1 MLNKINTRKK
11 FHFSLIIIIIILQC
25 LVLYFWYIETEKD
38 NRLKE
43 VSANVAIASDGSYHI
58 SKSYSKLNES
68 QAFLQDYIKNKNKK
82 SLLKY
87 YESLDGLS
95 KYLDSLDLV
104 LEKSI
109 KSKDEINYLKQNL
122 DSVLS
127 SKTFMISKND
137 ESNLHKFNYDGI
149 LNSVNVDSIVT
160 TDSVAKKGLF
170 SRLGDAIFNKKNIQ
184 KEKLKIIISYK
195 YQNKLRTGEI
205 KDEIENILKASDKF
219 YTDKMKS
226 LEDSYYI
233 SDKNNLKLYKLNAKL
248 FESSIKLIDSF
259 NDSLNS
265 LKNKN
270 TNNFTEVTKQ
280 YSKERNY
287 IIFLLTLL
295 MLLFSLILY
304 RFTRFAFQLE
314 NKLISSQK
322 QILNNLEYKNKII
335 GMISHEI
342 RSPLSIISIY
352 SKMVGSKV
360 DDKEVKEVFKSIEY
374 TTSTL
379 LLLSGQILE
388 YSKNENKKMELVKT
402 QFNLND
408 VITKIVDPLS
418 PLALTKGNE
427 LKVQISILK
436 NFVVSSDATK
446 ISQLFY
452 NLVGNA
458 IKFTENGT
466 ISITIISSKILV
478 NEVNL
483 FVEVEDTGAGISEDD
498 LKNVFED
505 FYQGSN
511 GFNNVGVGLGLKICK
526 EIVELFGGTIEIES
540 QYGMG
545 TKVKFNLLLDLI
557 DSKSV

>member
-1 MLNKINTRKK
+1 M
-11 FHFSLIIIIIILQC
+11 
-25 LVLYFWYIETEKD
+25 
-38 NRLKE
+38 
-43 VSANVAIASDGSYHI
+43 
-58 SKSYSKLNES
+58 
-68 QAFLQDYIKNKNKK
+68 K
-82 SLLKY
+82 SLDDLNV
-87 YESLDGLS
+87 
-95 KYLDSLDLV
+95 YLDSLDV
-104 LEKSI
+104 FLEKNKDI
-109 KSKDEINYLKQNL
+109 KDEFNYLKQNL

-127 SKTFMISKND
+127 SKTFMISKKD
-137 ESNLHKFNYDGI
+137 ESNFNKFNYDGI
-149 LNSVNVDSIVT
+149 LNSVIVDSIVT
-160 TDSVAKKGLF
+160 KDSIARKGLF

-219 YTDKMKS
+219 YSDKMKN

-248 FESSIKLIDSF
+248 FESSVNIIDSF
-259 NDSLNS
+259 NNSLNS

-270 TNNFTEVTKQ
+270 TDNFTEITKN
-280 YSKERNY
+280 YLKERNY

-295 MLLFSLILY
+295 MLLFSIILY

-314 NKLISSQK
+314 NKLINSQK

-352 SKMVGSKV
+352 SKMVSSKV

-388 YSKNENKKMELVKT
+388 YSKNEHKKMELIKT

-408 VITKIVDPLS
+408 IVTKIVNPLT
-418 PLALTKGNE
+418 PLALTKGNA
-427 LKVQISILK
+427 LKVEK
-436 NFVVSSDATK
+436 NIPKDVVVLSDATK

-466 ISITIISSKILV
+466 ISIAIISNKISGQKI
-478 NEVNL
+478 NL
-483 FVEVEDTGAGISEDD
+483 SVEVTDTGIGISDDD
-498 LKNVFED
+498 LKNIFDD

-526 EIVELFGGTIEIES
+526 EIVELFEGTIEIES
-540 QYGMG
+540 KYEKG
-545 TKVKFNLLLDLI
+545 TKVKLNLLIDLI
-557 DSKSV
+557 D

>member
-1 MLNKINTRKK
+1 MLNKINNRKK
-11 FHFSLIIIIIILQC
+11 FHYSLIIIIIVLQC
-25 LVLYFWYIETEKD
+25 LVLYFWYIENEND
-38 NRLKE
+38 NKLREL
-43 VSANVAIASDGSYHI
+43 SANVAIANDGALYTT
-58 SKSYSKLNES
+58 KSYSKLNKS
-68 QAFLQDYIKNKNKK
+68 QAFLQDYLKNKNKK

-87 YESLDGLS
+87 YESLDDLNG
-95 KYLDSLDLV
+95 YLDSLDV
-104 LEKSI
+104 FLEKN
-109 KSKDEINYLKQNL
+109 KETKYEYNYLKQNL

-127 SKTFMISKND
+127 SKTLMISKKD
-137 ESNLHKFNYDGI
+137 ESTFNKFNYDGI
-149 LNSVNVDSIVT
+149 LNSVIVDSIVT
-160 TDSVAKKGLF
+160 TDSVARKGFF

-219 YTDKMKS
+219 YSDKMKT

-248 FESSIKLIDSF
+248 FESSVNLIDSF
-259 NDSLNS
+259 NNSLNS

-270 TNNFTEVTKQ
+270 TDNFTEITKN
-280 YSKERNY
+280 YLKERNY

-295 MLLFSLILY
+295 MLLFSIILY
-304 RFTRFAFQLE
+304 RFTTFAFQLE
-314 NKLISSQK
+314 NKLINSQK

-352 SKMVGSKV
+352 SKMVSSKV

-388 YSKNENKKMELVKT
+388 YSKNEHKKMELIKT

-408 VITKIVDPLS
+408 VLIKIVNPLT
-418 PLALTKGNE
+418 PLALTKGNK
-427 LKVQISILK
+427 LKVENKTPKDIIVL
-436 NFVVSSDATK
+436 SDATK

-458 IKFTENGT
+458 IKFTENGK
-466 ISITIISSKILV
+466 ISIAIISNKHSENKI
-478 NEVNL
+478 NL
-483 FVEVEDTGAGISEDD
+483 FVEVADTGTGISEDD
-498 LKNVFED
+498 LKNIFED

-526 EIVELFGGTIEIES
+526 EIVELFNGSIEIES
-540 QYGMG
+540 QYGLG
-545 TKVKFNLLLDLI
+545 TKVKLNLLI
-557 DSKSV
+557 DVI

>member
-1 MLNKINTRKK
+1 M
-11 FHFSLIIIIIILQC
+11 IIIIIVLQC
-25 LVLYFWYIETEKD
+25 LVLYFWYIENEND
-38 NRLKE
+38 NKLREL
-43 VSANVAIASDGSYHI
+43 SASVAIANDGALYST
-58 SKSYSKLNES
+58 KSYSKLNKS
-68 QAFLQDYIKNKNKK
+68 QAFLQDYIKSKNKK

-87 YESLDGLS
+87 YESLDELNV
-95 KYLDSLDLV
+95 YLDSLDEV
-104 LEKSI
+104 LEKTE

-127 SKTFMISKND
+127 SKTFMISKKD
-137 ESNLHKFNYDGI
+137 ESTFNKFNYEGI
-149 LNSVNVDSIVT
+149 LNSVIVDSIVT
-160 TDSVAKKGLF
+160 KDSVARKGLF

-219 YTDKMKS
+219 YSDKMKK

-233 SDKNNLKLYKLNAKL
+233 SDKNNLKLYKLNTKL
-248 FESSIKLIDSF
+248 FESSVNLIDSF
-259 NDSLNS
+259 NNSLNS
-265 LKNKN
+265 LRNKN
-270 TNNFTEVTKQ
+270 TDNFTEITKE
-280 YSKERNY
+280 YLKERNY
-287 IIFLLTLL
+287 IILLLTLL
-295 MLLFSLILY
+295 MLLFSIILY

-314 NKLISSQK
+314 KKLINSQK

-352 SKMVGSKV
+352 SKMVSSKV
-360 DDKEVKEVFKSIEY
+360 DDKEVKDVFKSIEY

-388 YSKNENKKMELVKT
+388 YSKNEHKKMELVKA

-408 VITKIVDPLS
+408 VITKISNPLI

-427 LKVQISILK
+427 LKIEKNISKDFL
-436 NFVVSSDATK
+436 VLSDATK

-466 ISITIISSKILV
+466 ISIVIAVDEISAQKI
-478 NEVNL
+478 NL
-483 FVEVEDTGAGISEDD
+483 FVEVTDTGAGISEDD
-498 LKNVFED
+498 LKNIFDD

-526 EIVELFGGTIEIES
+526 EIVELFGGTIEVES
-540 QYGMG
+540 QYGAG
-545 TKVKFNLLLDLI
+545 TKVKLNLLIDLI
-557 DSKSV
+557 D

>member
-1 MLNKINTRKK
+1 MLNKLNTRKK

-43 VSANVAIASDGSYHI
+43 VTDNVSIASDGSYHI

-87 YESLDGLS
+87 YESLDGLN
-95 KYLDSLDLV
+95 KYLDSLDIV
-104 LEKSI
+104 LDKSI
-109 KSKDEINYLKQNL
+109 KSKAEIKYLKQNL

-137 ESNLHKFNYDGI
+137 ESILNKFNYDGI

-160 TDSVAKKGLF
+160 MDSVAKKGLL

-219 YTDKMKS
+219 YTDKMKT

-270 TNNFTEVTKQ
+270 TNNFTEITKQ

-295 MLLFSLILY
+295 MLLFSLVLY

-314 NKLISSQK
+314 NKLVSSQK

-466 ISITIISSKILV
+466 ISITIISSKV
-478 NEVNL
+478 VANKVNL
-483 FVEVEDTGAGISEDD
+483 FIEVEDTGAGISEDD

-557 DSKSV
+557 DA

>member
-1 MLNKINTRKK
+1 M
-11 FHFSLIIIIIILQC
+11 IIIIIVLQC
-25 LVLYFWYIETEKD
+25 LVLYFWYIENEND
-38 NRLKE
+38 NKLREL
-43 VSANVAIASDGSYHI
+43 SANVAIANDGALYST
-58 SKSYSKLNES
+58 KSYSKLNKS
-68 QAFLQDYIKNKNKK
+68 QAFLQDYIKSKNKK

-87 YESLDGLS
+87 YESLDELNV
-95 KYLDSLDLV
+95 YLDSLDVV
-104 LEKSI
+104 LEKTE

-127 SKTFMISKND
+127 SKTFMISKKD
-137 ESNLHKFNYDGI
+137 ESTFNKFNYEGI
-149 LNSVNVDSIVT
+149 LNSVIVDSIVT
-160 TDSVAKKGLF
+160 KDSVARKGLF

-219 YTDKMKS
+219 YSDKMKK

-233 SDKNNLKLYKLNAKL
+233 SDKNNLKLYKLNTKL
-248 FESSIKLIDSF
+248 FESSVNLIDSF
-259 NDSLNS
+259 NNSLNS
-265 LKNKN
+265 LRNKN
-270 TNNFTEVTKQ
+270 TDNFTEITKE
-280 YSKERNY
+280 YLKERNY
-287 IIFLLTLL
+287 IILLLTLL
-295 MLLFSLILY
+295 MLLFSIILY

-314 NKLISSQK
+314 NKLINSQK

-352 SKMVGSKV
+352 SKMVSSKV
-360 DDKEVKEVFKSIEY
+360 DDKEVKDVFKSIEY

-388 YSKNENKKMELVKT
+388 YSKNEHKKMELVKA

-408 VITKIVDPLS
+408 VITKISNPLI

-427 LKVQISILK
+427 LIIEK
-436 NFVVSSDATK
+436 NIPKDFLVLSDATK

-466 ISITIISSKILV
+466 ISIVIAVDKISAQKIH
-478 NEVNL
+478 L
-483 FVEVEDTGAGISEDD
+483 FVEVTDTGAGISEDD
-498 LKNVFED
+498 LKNIFDD

-526 EIVELFGGTIEIES
+526 EIVELFGGTIEVES
-540 QYGMG
+540 QYGAG
-545 TKVKFNLLLDLI
+545 TKVKLNLLIDLI
-557 DSKSV
+557 D

>member
-1 MLNKINTRKK
+1 MLNRINNRKK
-11 FHFSLIIIIIILQC
+11 FHFSLIIIIIVLQC
-25 LVLYFWYIETEKD
+25 LVLYFWYIENEND
-38 NRLKE
+38 NKLREL
-43 VSANVAIASDGSYHI
+43 SANVAIANDGALYST
-58 SKSYSKLNES
+58 KSYSKLNKS
-68 QAFLQDYIKNKNKK
+68 QAFLQDYIKSKNKK

-87 YESLDGLS
+87 YESLDELNV
-95 KYLDSLDLV
+95 YLDSLDVV
-104 LEKSI
+104 LEKTE

-127 SKTFMISKND
+127 SKTFMISKKD
-137 ESNLHKFNYDGI
+137 EFTFNKFNYEGI
-149 LNSVNVDSIVT
+149 LNSVIVDSIVT
-160 TDSVAKKGLF
+160 KDSVARKGLF

-219 YTDKMKS
+219 YSDKMKK

-233 SDKNNLKLYKLNAKL
+233 SDKNNLKLYKLNTKL
-248 FESSIKLIDSF
+248 FESSVNLIDSF
-259 NDSLNS
+259 NNSLNS
-265 LKNKN
+265 LRNKN
-270 TNNFTEVTKQ
+270 TDNFTEITKE
-280 YSKERNY
+280 YLKERNY
-287 IIFLLTLL
+287 IILLLTLL
-295 MLLFSLILY
+295 MLLFSIILY

-314 NKLISSQK
+314 NKLINSQK

-352 SKMVGSKV
+352 SKMVSSKV
-360 DDKEVKEVFKSIEY
+360 DDKEVKDVFKSIEY

-388 YSKNENKKMELVKT
+388 YSKNEHKKMELVKA

-408 VITKIVDPLS
+408 VITKISNPLI

-427 LKVQISILK
+427 LIIEK
-436 NFVVSSDATK
+436 NIPKDFLVLSDATK

-466 ISITIISSKILV
+466 ISIVIAVDKISAQKIH
-478 NEVNL
+478 L
-483 FVEVEDTGAGISEDD
+483 FVEVTDTGAGISEDD
-498 LKNVFED
+498 LKNIFDD

-526 EIVELFGGTIEIES
+526 EIVELFGGTIEVES
-540 QYGMG
+540 QYGAG
-545 TKVKFNLLLDLI
+545 TKVKLNLLIDLI
-557 DSKSV
+557 D

>member
-1 MLNKINTRKK
+1 MLNKINNRKK
-11 FHFSLIIIIIILQC
+11 FHFSLIIFIIVLQC
-25 LVLYFWYIETEKD
+25 LVLYFWYIETEND
-38 NRLKE
+38 NKLRNLSTD
-43 VSANVAIASDGSYHI
+43 VTIANDGAYYTT
-58 SKSYSKLNES
+58 KSYSKLNKS
-68 QAFLQDYIKNKNKK
+68 QVFLQDFIKNKNKK

-87 YESLDGLS
+87 YESLDGLNS
-95 KYLDSLDLV
+95 YLDSLNIV
-104 LEKSI
+104 LKKGEKSME
-109 KSKDEINYLKQNL
+109 EIYFLKQNL

-127 SKTFMISKND
+127 SKIFMISKKD
-137 ESNLHKFNYDGI
+137 ESTYNRFNYDGI

-160 TDSVAKKGLF
+160 KDSVARKGLF

-205 KDEIENILKASDKF
+205 KNEIENILKTSDKF
-219 YTDKMKS
+219 YSDNMKK
-226 LEDSYYI
+226 LEDAYYI

-248 FESSIKLIDSF
+248 LESSINLIDLF
-259 NDSLNS
+259 NNSLNS

-270 TNNFTEVTKQ
+270 NDNFTEITKKYLKQ
-280 YSKERNY
+280 RNY

-295 MLLFSLILY
+295 MLLFSIILY
-304 RFTRFAFQLE
+304 RFTRLAFQLE
-314 NKLISSQK
+314 NKLVTSKKI
-322 QILNNLEYKNKII
+322 ILNNLEYKNKII

-352 SKMVGSKV
+352 SKMVSSKV

-388 YSKNENKKMELVKT
+388 YSKNENKKMELINT

-408 VITKIVDPLS
+408 VLVKIVDPLT
-418 PLALTKGNE
+418 PLALTKGNKLRVE
-427 LKVQISILK
+427 KNISKQFIVL
-436 NFVVSSDATK
+436 SDPTK

-466 ISITIISSKILV
+466 ISIEIFSNKVSSKKINLLI
-478 NEVNL
+478 EVNDSG
-483 FVEVEDTGAGISEDD
+483 VGISEDE
-498 LKNVFED
+498 LKNIFED

-511 GFNNVGVGLGLKICK
+511 GFNNLGVGLGLKICK
-526 EIVELFGGTIEIES
+526 EIVELFGGTIEVES
-540 QYGMG
+540 QYGAG
-545 TKVKFNLLLDLI
+545 TKVKLNLFMNLI
-557 DSKSV
+557 DS

>member
-1 MLNKINTRKK
+1 MLNKINNRKK
-11 FHFSLIIIIIILQC
+11 FHFSLIIFIIVLQC
-25 LVLYFWYIETEKD
+25 LVLYFWYIETEND
-38 NRLKE
+38 NKLRNLSTD
-43 VSANVAIASDGSYHI
+43 VTIANDGAYYTT
-58 SKSYSKLNES
+58 KSYSKLNKS
-68 QAFLQDYIKNKNKK
+68 QVFLQDFIKNKNKK

-87 YESLDGLS
+87 YESLDGLNS
-95 KYLDSLDLV
+95 YLDSLDIV
-104 LEKSI
+104 LKKGEKSME
-109 KSKDEINYLKQNL
+109 EIYFLKQNL

-127 SKTFMISKND
+127 SKIFMISKKD
-137 ESNLHKFNYDGI
+137 ESTYNRFNYDGI

-160 TDSVAKKGLF
+160 KDSVARKGLF

-205 KDEIENILKASDKF
+205 KNEIENILKTSDKF
-219 YTDKMKS
+219 YSDNMKK
-226 LEDSYYI
+226 LEDAYYI

-248 FESSIKLIDSF
+248 LESSINLIDLF
-259 NDSLNS
+259 NNSLNS

-270 TNNFTEVTKQ
+270 NDNFTEITKKYLKQ
-280 YSKERNY
+280 RNY

-295 MLLFSLILY
+295 MLLFSIILY
-304 RFTRFAFQLE
+304 RFTRLAFQLE
-314 NKLISSQK
+314 NKLVTSKKI
-322 QILNNLEYKNKII
+322 ILNNLEYKNKII

-352 SKMVGSKV
+352 SKMVSSKV

-388 YSKNENKKMELVKT
+388 YSKNENKKMELINT

-408 VITKIVDPLS
+408 VLVKIVDPLT
-418 PLALTKGNE
+418 PLALTKGNKLRVE
-427 LKVQISILK
+427 KNISKQFIVL
-436 NFVVSSDATK
+436 SDPTK

-466 ISITIISSKILV
+466 ISIEIFSNKVSSKKINLLI
-478 NEVNL
+478 EVNDSG
-483 FVEVEDTGAGISEDD
+483 VGISEDE
-498 LKNVFED
+498 LKNIFED

-526 EIVELFGGTIEIES
+526 EIVELFGGTIEVES
-540 QYGMG
+540 QYGAG
-545 TKVKFNLLLDLI
+545 TKVKLNLFMNLI
-557 DSKSV
+557 DS

>member
-1 MLNKINTRKK
+1 MLNRINNRKK
-11 FHFSLIIIIIILQC
+11 FHFSLIIIIIVLQC
-25 LVLYFWYIETEKD
+25 LVLYFWYIENEND
-38 NRLKE
+38 NKLREL
-43 VSANVAIASDGSYHI
+43 SANVAIANDGALYST
-58 SKSYSKLNES
+58 KSYSKLNKS
-68 QAFLQDYIKNKNKK
+68 QAFLQDYIKSKNKK

-87 YESLDGLS
+87 YESLDELNV
-95 KYLDSLDLV
+95 YLDSLDVV
-104 LEKSI
+104 LEKTQ
-109 KSKDEINYLKQNL
+109 KSTDEINYLKQNL

-127 SKTFMISKND
+127 SKTFMISKKD
-137 ESNLHKFNYDGI
+137 ESTFNKFNYEGI
-149 LNSVNVDSIVT
+149 LNSVIVDSIVT
-160 TDSVAKKGLF
+160 KDSVARKGLF

-219 YTDKMKS
+219 YSDKMKK

-233 SDKNNLKLYKLNAKL
+233 SDKNNLKLYKLNTKL
-248 FESSIKLIDSF
+248 FESSVNLIDSF
-259 NDSLNS
+259 NNSLNS
-265 LKNKN
+265 LRNKN
-270 TNNFTEVTKQ
+270 TDNFTEITKE
-280 YSKERNY
+280 YLKERNY
-287 IIFLLTLL
+287 IILLLTLL
-295 MLLFSLILY
+295 MLLFSIILY

-314 NKLISSQK
+314 NKLINSQK

-352 SKMVGSKV
+352 SKMVSSKV
-360 DDKEVKEVFKSIEY
+360 DDKEVKDVFKSIEY

-388 YSKNENKKMELVKT
+388 YSKNEHKKMELVKA

-408 VITKIVDPLS
+408 VITKISNPLI

-427 LKVQISILK
+427 LIIEKNISQDFL
-436 NFVVSSDATK
+436 VLSDATK

-466 ISITIISSKILV
+466 ISIVIAVDKISAQKI
-478 NEVNL
+478 NL
-483 FVEVEDTGAGISEDD
+483 FVDVTDTGAGISEDD
-498 LKNVFED
+498 LKNIFDD

-526 EIVELFGGTIEIES
+526 EIVELFGGTIEVES
-540 QYGMG
+540 QYGAG
-545 TKVKFNLLLDLI
+545 TKVKLNLLIDLI
-557 DSKSV
+557 D

>member
-1 MLNKINTRKK
+1 M
-11 FHFSLIIIIIILQC
+11 IIFIIVLQC
-25 LVLYFWYIETEKD
+25 LVLYFWYIETEND
-38 NRLKE
+38 NKLRNLSTD
-43 VSANVAIASDGSYHI
+43 VTIANDGAYYTT
-58 SKSYSKLNES
+58 KSYSKLNKS
-68 QAFLQDYIKNKNKK
+68 QVFLQDFIKNKNKK

-87 YESLDGLS
+87 YESLDGLNS
-95 KYLDSLDLV
+95 YLDSLDIV
-104 LEKSI
+104 LKKGEKSME
-109 KSKDEINYLKQNL
+109 EIYFLKQNL

-127 SKTFMISKND
+127 SKIFMISKKD
-137 ESNLHKFNYDGI
+137 ESTYNRFNYDGI

-160 TDSVAKKGLF
+160 KDSVARKGLF

-205 KDEIENILKASDKF
+205 KNEIENILKTSDKF
-219 YTDKMKS
+219 YSDNMKK
-226 LEDSYYI
+226 LEDAYYI

-248 FESSIKLIDSF
+248 LESSINLIDLF
-259 NDSLNS
+259 NNSLNS

-270 TNNFTEVTKQ
+270 NDNFTEITKKYLKQ
-280 YSKERNY
+280 RNY

-295 MLLFSLILY
+295 MLLFSIILY
-304 RFTRFAFQLE
+304 RFTRLAFQLE
-314 NKLISSQK
+314 NKLVTSKKI
-322 QILNNLEYKNKII
+322 ILNNLEYKNKII

-352 SKMVGSKV
+352 SKMVSSKV

-388 YSKNENKKMELVKT
+388 YSKNENKKMELINT

-408 VITKIVDPLS
+408 VLVKIVDPLT
-418 PLALTKGNE
+418 PLALTKGNKLRVE
-427 LKVQISILK
+427 KNISKQFIVL
-436 NFVVSSDATK
+436 SDPTK

-466 ISITIISSKILV
+466 ISIEIFSNKVSSKKINLLI
-478 NEVNL
+478 EVNDSG
-483 FVEVEDTGAGISEDD
+483 VGISEDE
-498 LKNVFED
+498 LKNIFED

-526 EIVELFGGTIEIES
+526 EIVELFGGTIEVES
-540 QYGMG
+540 QYGAG
-545 TKVKFNLLLDLI
+545 TKVKLNLFMNLI
-557 DSKSV
+557 DS

>member
-11 FHFSLIIIIIILQC
+11 FHFSLIIIIIVLQC
-25 LVLYFWYIETEKD
+25 LVLYFWYIENRND
-38 NRLKE
+38 NKLKE
-43 VSANVAIASDGSYHI
+43 LSSNIAVANDGAYYTT
-58 SKSYSKLNES
+58 KSYSKLNKS
-68 QAFLQDYIKNKNKK
+68 QSFLQDYIKNKNKK
-82 SLLKY
+82 SLLNY
-87 YESLDGLS
+87 YDSLEELNL
-95 KYLDSLDLV
+95 YLDSLDVV
-104 LEKSI
+104 LK
-109 KSKDEINYLKQNL
+109 KDPRSKVEIINLRQSL
-122 DSVLS
+122 DSLLD
-127 SKTFMISKND
+127 SKSFMISKKD
-137 ESNLHKFNYDGI
+137 EPNFNKFNYDGI

-160 TDSVAKKGLF
+160 RDSVARKGFF

-205 KDEIENILKASDKF
+205 KDEFENILKASDKF
-219 YTDKMKS
+219 YSDKIKK
-226 LEDSYYI
+226 LEESYYI

-248 FESSIKLIDSF
+248 FESSENLMDSF
-259 NDSLNS
+259 SSSLNS

-270 TNNFTEVTKQ
+270 TDNFTEITKG
-280 YSKERNY
+280 YLKERNY

-295 MLLFSLILY
+295 MLLFSILLY

-314 NKLISSQK
+314 NKLLNSQK
-322 QILNNLEYKNKII
+322 QILNNLEYKNKIM

-352 SKMVGSKV
+352 SKMVSSKV

-388 YSKNENKKMELVKT
+388 YSKNEHKKMELIKA

-408 VITKIVDPLS
+408 ILTKILDPLT
-418 PLALTKGNE
+418 PLALTKGNN
-427 LKVQISILK
+427 LKVEKSISED
-436 NFVVSSDATK
+436 FVVLSDSTK

-466 ISITIISSKILV
+466 ISISIISNKVSEQKIS
-478 NEVNL
+478 L
-483 FVEVEDTGAGISEDD
+483 FVEVADTGSGISEED
-498 LKNVFED
+498 LKNIFED
-505 FYQGSN
+505 FYQGAN

-526 EIVELFGGTIEIES
+526 EIVELFDGTIEVES
-540 QYGMG
+540 LYGKS
-545 TKVKFNLLLDLI
+545 TKVKFNLLMDLI
-557 DSKSV
+557 SL